1 MDSPDVYLTQEGY
14 QKLMQ
19 ELEYLKTVRRREIA
33 RDIEKARGFG
43 DLSENAEYD
52 AAKDAQAHNEK
63 RVNELSFKLS
73 NARIIDHENML
84 SDEVLI
90 GAKVSLKDLDTGEEL
105 VYTLVSEME
114 ADYEQ
119 NKISVSSPVGNG
131 LLNHKVNEEVDIKI
145 PAGVLR
151 YKIISITRD

>member
-1 MDSPDVYLTQEGY
+1 MDSPDIYLTQEGY

-63 RVNELSFKLS
+63 KLNELSFKLS
-73 NARIIDHENML
+73 HARIIDHEKML

-119 NKISVSSPVGNG
+119 NKISVSSPVGMG

-151 YKIISITRD
+151 YKIVSITRD